1 MTQRIHGTSKKQLR
15 DEIMKKCAGCKKVT
29 CDGCSLKPGMKIY
42 SSKGEPSLFPEGF
55 QPDKGEGFGI
65 AFDIGTTTV
74 AAMLWDLEKRI
85 QLETETCVNPQRFA
99 GSDVISRIAYSRNG
113 KENGQRLKQVIV
125 EKMDE
130 LAEKLCIQAGI
141 AAENS
146 NEAEEGYGKALK
158 IPPVSKVTAAGNTVM
173 CEILLGLS
181 LKGLSAAPFHKEYAG
196 FVRKKGS
203 ELGFSFLGE
212 AQITVLP
219 SIDGYVGAD
228 ALAVYTYVKNKD
240 DRKNLLAVDIGTNG
254 EILLIGREKSYACSA
269 AAGPA
274 LEGAAVFQG
283 MGAAPG
289 AIEEVRILGNF
300 PRQNLYCKVI
310 GDSNPRGI
318 CGSGLVDALAVLR
331 KLKVIDE
338 TGYLLN
344 AKEARKAG
352 VPELVCRRLASEGEE
367 NRILL
372 TTAEN
377 PVYLTSGDIRQ
388 LQLAKGAIRAGI
400 EVLLRKAGITEEEL
414 THIYLAGA
422 FGSYIK
428 LENAAAIGLLPDI
441 PIERITHT
449 GNCAGTGAV
458 MALLSENTVMEME
471 RYAGG
476 ICHVELAQEEK
487 FQEYFLRYMAM
498 DC

>member
-1 MTQRIHGTSKKQLR
+1 M
-15 DEIMKKCAGCKKVT
+15 MKKCAGCKKVT
-29 CDGCSLKPGMKIY
+29 CDGCSLKPGMKIN
-42 SSKGEPSLFPEGF
+42 SSKGDPSVFPESF
-55 QPDKGEGFGI
+55 QADQGEGFGI
-65 AFDIGTTTV
+65 AFDVGTTTV
-74 AAMLWDLEKRI
+74 AAMLWDLEKKV

-113 KENGQRLKQVIV
+113 KENRQRLRQAVV

-130 LAEKLCIQAGI
+130 LAGKLCLQAGLVT
-141 AAENS
+141 ETPS
-146 NEAEEGYGKALK
+146 DAEEGCGKDGK
-158 IPPVSKVTAAGNTVM
+158 ILPVSKVTAVGNTAM
-173 CEILLGLS
+173 CEILLGLP
-181 LKGLSAAPFHKEYAG
+181 LAGLSAAPFHKEYTG
-196 FVRKKGS
+196 FVSKKGS

-228 ALAVYTYVKNKD
+228 ALAVYTYVKRKD

-289 AIEEVRILGNF
+289 AIEEVRVLGSF
-300 PRQNLYCKVI
+300 PRQNLSCKVI
-310 GDSNPRGI
+310 GDCSPKGI

-344 AKEARKAG
+344 AAEARKAG
-352 VPELVCRRLASEGEE
+352 APELVCRRLTAESGE

-372 TTAEN
+372 TAAED
-377 PVYLTSGDIRQ
+377 PVYLTAGDIRQ

-400 EVLLRKAGITEEEL
+400 EVLLHKAGITKDEL
-414 THIYLAGA
+414 EHIYLAGA

-428 LENAAAIGLLPDI
+428 PENAAAIGLLPDI
-441 PIERITHT
+441 PLERITHT
-449 GNCAGTGAV
+449 GNCAGAGAV
-458 MALLSENTVMEME
+458 MALLSENTVMEMK
-471 RYAGG
+471 RYADR

-487 FQEYFLRYMAM
+487 FQEYFLRYMALGS
-498 DC
+498 